1 VVRPGGAAR
10 ESAGRPALT
19 TIQARPT
26 SRDYAAFDRYVV
38 DAMPRW
44 TDELLAFCAI
54 PSEAGDTPALRA
66 AAEWVTERLRRLPAT
81 VDVVEKDGA
90 PPLVVGELGAG
101 RTLLAVQHY
110 DVQPA
115 VPLELW
121 TSPPYEPEV
130 RDGRLYA
137 RGASDNK
144 GELMARIWAV
154 EAYLATIGDLPCRLR
169 FLVQGE
175 EEGGGA
181 NFGPLLDL
189 RPGVREA
196 DGVLSEGGEI
206 DAHGRPVVYGGVRG
220 MVSLE
225 LVCRTIAYDAHSS
238 LANLLPNAAS
248 RLVMALS
255 TFWDAEGVPQIA
267 GLEAGV
273 RPPTASETA
282 LLEGSPIEEI
292 HDLFGVYGTDRL
304 VAGREGI
311 DALKVLTFRTTCN
324 VQGLWSGY
332 SGPGDKT
339 ITPAEAHARLDIRLV
354 PSQEPGSIV
363 EAVRRHL
370 AGHGFAD
377 IELIVS
383 DENYPAWWT
392 PTDDPIITAAIR
404 ASEAVL
410 GTTAVQ
416 RISAPGTEP
425 LYDVCAA
432 GNLPAVSLGAS
443 DDEARMHAPDESWSL
458 AGAALAA
465 RMTGRFFDAFAAI
478 EEKP

>member
-1 VVRPGGAAR
+1 MVHSRA
-10 ESAGRPALT
+10 
-19 TIQARPT
+19 T
-26 SRDYAAFDRYVV
+26 SRDYAAFDRYVA
-38 DAMPRW
+38 DAMPAW
-44 TDELLAFCAI
+44 TEELLAFCRI
-54 PSEAGDTPALRA
+54 PSEGGDAVALRA
-66 AAEWVTERLRRLPAT
+66 AADWTAERLRRVGAA

-90 PPLVVGELGAG
+90 PPLVVAELGAG
-101 RTLLAVQHY
+101 PTLLAVQHY

-130 RDGRLYA
+130 RGGRLYA

-144 GELMARIWAV
+144 GELLARIWAV
-154 EAYLATIGDLPCRLR
+154 EGYLATFGDLPCRLR

-175 EEGGGA
+175 EEGGGG

-189 RPGVREA
+189 RPGLRDA

-220 MVSLE
+220 MVSFE
-225 LVCRTIAYDAHSS
+225 LVCRTIEYDAHSS
-238 LANLLPNAAS
+238 LANLLPNAAT
-248 RLVMALS
+248 RLVTALA

-267 GLEAGV
+267 GLDDGI
-273 RPPTASETA
+273 RPPTAA
-282 LLEGSPIEEI
+282 DAAVLAGGPLEEI
-292 HDLFGVYGTDRL
+292 DDLFGVYGTDRL
-304 VAGREGI
+304 VAGRRGAE
-311 DALKVLTFRTTCN
+311 ALEVLTFGTTCN
-324 VQGLWSGY
+324 LQGLWSGY

-339 ITPAEAHARLDIRLV
+339 ITPAEAHARIDVRLV
-354 PSQEPGSIV
+354 PSQEPDVVV

-370 AGHGFAD
+370 AGHGFGD
-377 IELIVS
+377 IELIPS

-392 PTDDPIITAAIR
+392 PSDDPIIAAAIR

-416 RISAPGTEP
+416 RLSAPGTEP
-425 LYDVCAA
+425 LYDVCAP
-432 GNLPAVSLGAS
+432 GNLPATSLGAS
-443 DDEARMHAPDESWSL
+443 DDDARMHAPDESWSL

-465 RMTGRFFDAFAAI
+465 QITARFLDEFAGI
-478 EEKP
+478 KEDQ

>member
-1 VVRPGGAAR
+1 
-10 ESAGRPALT
+10 
-19 TIQARPT
+19 
-26 SRDYAAFDRYVV
+26 
-38 DAMPRW
+38 MPRW

-54 PSEAGDTPALRA
+54 PSEAGDTVALLA
-66 AAEWVTERLRRLPAT
+66 AASWITERLQRLPAI

-121 TSPPYEPEV
+121 TSPAYQPEV

-154 EAYLATIGDLPCRLR
+154 EAYLATFGDLPCRLR
-169 FLVQGE
+169 FLIQGE

-181 NFGPLLDL
+181 NFGPLLDM
-189 RPGVREA
+189 RPGLREA

-206 DAHGRPVVYGGVRG
+206 DGHGRPVVYGGVRG
-220 MVSLE
+220 MASFE

-255 TFWDAEGVPQIA
+255 TFWDAEGVPRIE
-267 GLEAGV
+267 GLDDAV
-273 RPPTASETA
+273 RRPTAADTA
-282 LLEGSPIEEI
+282 ILAATPTEEI
-292 HDLFGVYGTDRL
+292 DDLFPVYGIGRL
-304 VAGREGI
+304 VAGRRGAE
-311 DALKVLTFRTTCN
+311 ALEVLTFGTTCN
-324 VQGLWSGY
+324 LQGLWSGY
-332 SGPGDKT
+332 TGPGGKT
-339 ITPAEAHARLDIRLV
+339 ITPAEGHARLDIRLV
-354 PSQEPGSIV
+354 PSQDPDAV
-363 EAVRRHL
+363 LEAVRRHL

-377 IELIVS
+377 IEVIAS

-392 PTDDPIITAAIR
+392 PSDDPIIAAAIR

-416 RISAPGTEP
+416 LLSAPGTEP
-425 LYDVCAA
+425 LWDVCAA

-443 DDEARMHAPDESWSL
+443 DDDARMHAPDESWSL

-465 RMTGRFFDAFAAI
+465 QMTARFLDEFAAI
-478 EEKP
+478 KEDQ

>member
-1 VVRPGGAAR
+1 
-10 ESAGRPALT
+10 
-19 TIQARPT
+19 
-26 SRDYAAFDRYVV
+26 
-38 DAMPRW
+38 MPRW

-54 PSEAGDTPALRA
+54 PSEAGDTVALLA
-66 AAEWVTERLRRLPAT
+66 AANWIAERLQRLPAI

-121 TSPPYEPEV
+121 TSPAYQPEV

-154 EAYLATIGDLPCRLR
+154 EAYLATFGDLPCRLR
-169 FLVQGE
+169 FLIQGE

-181 NFGPLLDL
+181 NFGPLLDM
-189 RPGVREA
+189 RPGLREA

-206 DAHGRPVVYGGVRG
+206 DGHGRPVVYGGVRG
-220 MVSLE
+220 MASFE

-255 TFWDAEGVPQIA
+255 TFWDAEGVPRIE
-267 GLEAGV
+267 GLDDAV
-273 RPPTASETA
+273 RRPTAADTA
-282 LLEGSPIEEI
+282 ILAATPTEEI
-292 HDLFGVYGTDRL
+292 DDLFPVYGIGRL
-304 VAGREGI
+304 VAGRRGAE
-311 DALKVLTFRTTCN
+311 ALEVLTFGTTCN
-324 VQGLWSGY
+324 LQGLWSGY
-332 SGPGDKT
+332 TGPGGKT
-339 ITPAEAHARLDIRLV
+339 ITPAEGHARLDIRLV
-354 PSQEPGSIV
+354 PSQDPDAV
-363 EAVRRHL
+363 LEAVRRHL
-370 AGHGFAD
+370 ALHGFAD
-377 IELIVS
+377 IEVIAS

-392 PTDDPIITAAIR
+392 PSDDPIIAAAIR

-410 GTTAVQ
+410 GTTATQ
-416 RISAPGTEP
+416 QLSAPGTEP
-425 LYDVCAA
+425 LWDVCAA

-443 DDEARMHAPDESWSL
+443 DDDARMHAPDESWSL

-465 RMTGRFFDAFAAI
+465 QMTARFLDEFAAI
-478 EEKP
+478 KEDQ

>member
-1 VVRPGGAAR
+1 M
-10 ESAGRPALT
+10 T
-19 TIQARPT
+19 TVQSRRT
-26 SRDYAAFDRYVV
+26 SRDYAAFERYVA

-54 PSEAGDTPALRA
+54 PSEAGDTVALRA
-66 AAEWVTERLRRLPAT
+66 AADWVAERLRRLPAR

-115 VPLELW
+115 VPLERW
-121 TSPPYEPEV
+121 TSPPYEPKV

-154 EAYLATIGDLPCRLR
+154 EAYLATIGELPCRLR
-169 FLVQGE
+169 FLIQGE

-189 RPGVREA
+189 RPGLREA
-196 DGVLSEGGEI
+196 DGALTESGEI
-206 DAHGRPVVYGGVRG
+206 DGHGRPVVYGGVRG
-220 MVSLE
+220 MVSFE
-225 LVCRTIAYDAHSS
+225 LVCRTIDYDAHSS
-238 LANLLPNAAS
+238 LSNLLPNAAT
-248 RLVMALS
+248 RLVAALA
-255 TFWDAEGVPQIA
+255 TFWDAEGVPQIE
-267 GLEAGV
+267 GLDDGV
-273 RPPTASETA
+273 GRPTAADTA

-292 HDLFGVYGTDRL
+292 DDLFEVYGTDRL
-304 VAGREGI
+304 VAGRQGI
-311 DALKVLTFRTTCN
+311 EALEVLTFATTCN
-324 VQGLWSGY
+324 LQGLWAGY
-332 SGPGDKT
+332 TGPGGKT
-339 ITPAEAHARLDIRLV
+339 ITPAEGHARLDVRLV
-354 PSQEPGSIV
+354 PSQDPN
-363 EAVRRHL
+363 AVLDAVQRHL
-370 AGHGFAD
+370 AGHGFGD
-377 IELIVS
+377 IEIIAS

-392 PTDDPIITAAIR
+392 PSDDPIIAAAIR

-416 RISAPGTEP
+416 QLSAPGTEP

-443 DDEARMHAPDESWSL
+443 DDDARAHAPDESWSL

-465 RMTGRFFDAFAAI
+465 RMIARFLDEFAAI
-478 EEKP
+478 KENQ